1 MSFTSFMIMVKTWGG
16 GAVAS
21 PKGREVNWNTCDL
34 WQNLRYFLEFG
45 WMGKRPIGLSMIPIP
60 LEPGRS

>member
-1 MSFTSFMIMVKTWGG
+1 MSLTSFTIIVKTW

-21 PKGREVNWNTCDL
+21 PKGREVNWNTGDL

-45 WMGKRPIGLSMIPIP
+45 WMGM
-60 LEPGRS
+60 

>member
-1 MSFTSFMIMVKTWGG
+1 MSFTFFTIIVKTW

-45 WMGKRPIGLSMIPIP
+45 WMGM
-60 LEPGRS
+60 